1 MLNKKEV
8 KEFLNKGG
16 DFNKIPSLYKEDIE
30 IIYVAL
36 SSGSIEYKD
45 LTNKIKSSHLIAAH
59 ALKIDSNNIQYLPNE
74 LKNKKDLIMPVLAK
88 NGLLLKYAGEKLKSD
103 KEVLYIAITDKNR
116 NAVWNVVEIV
126 SYASVE
132 LKKEYNSM
140 GGHAEYI
147 KEMKKFEHKNRLKN
161 DNSYFSRV
169 ITELTK
175 DSGENNILNKIGSF
189 RNKILDKKFNI
200 NKRDTI

>member
-147 KEMKKFEHKNRLKN
+147 KEMKKLEHKNRLKN
-161 DNSYFSRV
+161 DSSYFSRV